1 MNFRQFK
8 TEAKPEKIICCNLF
22 TGLARSGDARA
33 LAD

>member
-1 MNFRQFK
+1 MNFRQSNQ
-8 TEAKPEKIICCNLF
+8 EAKPEKIIRNNLF